1 MVDQLKRTFFVDSVT
16 YRRQRLFRIDRFAAL
31 FIEVL
36 QHYRNEH
43 RYQLHEFVLMPDHFH
58 LLITPAETCSLEK
71 VIQFIKGGY
80 SYRVKKELN
89 SRLDIWQRSFMVHR
103 VMDMRDY
110 EQHKIYI
117 HQNPVEARLVAKP
130 EDWRYSSASKIIAL
144 DPPPSHFGG

>member
-1 MVDQLKRTFFVDSVT
+1 MVDQSKRTFFVDSVT
-16 YRRQRLFRIDRFAAL
+16 YRRQRLFRMERFADL

-71 VIQFIKGGY
+71 AMQFIKGGY

-89 SRLDIWQRSFMVHR
+89 SRADIWQRSFMVHR
-103 VMDMRDY
+103 VIDMRDY

-117 HQNPVEARLVAKP
+117 HQNPVKARLVTTP
-130 EDWRYSSASKIIAL
+130 EDWRYGSAAKIIPL